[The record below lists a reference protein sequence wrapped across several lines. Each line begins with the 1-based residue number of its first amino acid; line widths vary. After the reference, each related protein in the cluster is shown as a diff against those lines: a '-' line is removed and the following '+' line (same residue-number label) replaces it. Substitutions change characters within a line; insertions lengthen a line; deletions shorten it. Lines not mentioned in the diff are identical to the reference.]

1 MTVFS
6 TLLTVLLSSFLSSCG
21 DIGDDYEERQ
31 YFDLIQYF
39 RSTSSEKIS
48 FVGGFYNQEKWF
60 SGCPTLS
67 EVPGVAVQWY
77 NQANYT
83 SGYATTG
90 YVEGCITLS
99 CTCYDEWY
107 ATVPL
112 ELGDNIIQFNY
123 YDNRGRSE
131 EFSIKVKRTP

>member
-1 MTVFS
+1 MTTYS
-6 TLLTVLLSSFLSSCG
+6 ALLVVILCSLLSSCG
-21 DIGDDYEERQ
+21 DIGTDYEEREC
-31 YFDLIQYF
+31 FDLIQYF

-48 FVGGFYNQEKWF
+48 FAGDFYNQEKWY

-67 EVPGVAVQWY
+67 EVPGVTVQWY
-77 NQANYT
+77 NQANYA

-99 CTCYDEWY
+99 CICYDEWY

-112 ELGDNIIQFNY
+112 ALGENIIQFNY
-123 YDNRGRSE
+123 YDDRGRSE
-131 EFSIKVKRTP
+131 EFSIQVTRIP